1 MTEPQGGRRGRGS
14 WEEGARLAIGPGMTV
29 VTAAVNRASIMHSL
43 LLESSCVD
51 VEIASDIGVE
61 SLLASAVLRVPPL
74 TCTLT
79 SVMIEDD
86 QFLFGGSTNGDPFPP
101 ALMR

>member
-1 MTEPQGGRRGRGS
+1 
-14 WEEGARLAIGPGMTV
+14 MTV
-29 VTAAVNRASIMHSL
+29 VTAAVNRSSIMLSL
-43 LLESSCVD
+43 QLGSSCDDVD
-51 VEIASDIGVE
+51 IASDIGVE

-74 TCTLT
+74 TCTVT

-86 QFLFGGSTNGDPFPP
+86 QFLFGGSTNGDPLPS